1 MPSATHHIALRDW
14 GLLILLS
21 IVWGGSYLF
30 IGIAV
35 KELSPLVII
44 MARVVIAAAPLL
56 PLHFILR
63 VPFPAGREAWVT
75 ILGLSILNN
84 VIPFTLIVTGQTMIA
99 SGLASV
105 INATSPLFGV
115 AFAAAV
121 GLTPL
126 VWRKVAGIVIGVGG
140 VAVLKGGTLFGDG
153 AQSLGILLCLAAA
166 ASYGLGS
173 TWAAM
178 RLKGIPPLAAATGQL
193 LCSSVLT
200 TALAFTF
207 DQPAQ
212 LLHAS
217 LESWMA
223 VLGLALLATS
233 VAYLVFFKVVE
244 RAGAQNVLLVTMMI
258 PVSAILMGYMV
269 LHERLEMR
277 EIIGALII
285 IGALVIIDGRAV
297 GSFRSGSVIP
307 AKAGTHSA
315 ASRGPGLRRDDD

>member
-1 MPSATHHIALRDW
+1 MPPASHHIALRDW
-14 GLLILLS
+14 GLMVLLS

-35 KELSPLVII
+35 KELAPLVII
-44 MARVVIAAAPLL
+44 MARVVIAAAVLL
-56 PLHFILR
+56 PLHFILQ
-63 VPFPAGREAWVT
+63 VPFPKGREAWT
-75 ILGLSILNN
+75 AILGLSVLNN

-115 AFAAAV
+115 AFAAAA
-121 GLTPL
+121 GLAPL
-126 VWRKVAGIVIGVGG
+126 QWRKVLGIVIGVSG
-140 VAVLKGGTLFGDG
+140 VAVLKGGTVFGQG

-173 TWAAM
+173 TWTAM

-207 DQPAQ
+207 SEPSQ
-212 LLHAS
+212 LLHTSA
-217 LESWMA
+217 ESWIA

-233 VAYLVFFKVVE
+233 FAYLVFFKVVE

-258 PVSAILMGYMV
+258 PVSAILMGYAV
-269 LHERLEMR
+269 LNERLEAR

-285 IGALVIIDGRAV
+285 IVALLIIDGRV
-297 GSFRSGSVIP
+297 LRLLRP
-307 AKAGTHSA
+307 RDQA
-315 ASRGPGLRRDDD
+315 A